1 MSVGIGTGIGWGD
14 LLLTADLW
22 CLATMEVETEL
33 DMVLVV
39 RSPVLVLVVAAL
51 W

>member
-1 MSVGIGTGIGWGD
+1 MSVGMGTGIGWGV
-14 LLLTADLW
+14 LLLPADLW

>member
-1 MSVGIGTGIGWGD
+1 MGTVIGWGD
-14 LLLTADLW
+14 LLLTTDLW

-39 RSPVLVLVVAAL
+39 RRPVLVLVVAAL

>member
-1 MSVGIGTGIGWGD
+1 MGTGTGWGD

-22 CLATMEVETEL
+22 CLGMMEVETEL